1 MCAVMLD
8 REEERVQWSMK
19 TSEGRETCLR
29 ERMNSKREVQSRA
42 PSFTNNGMQVKLV
55 NQRGLNEGLQ
65 FGGHFGGKGARE
77 QVFIP
82 RRKVEEV
89 DGSDLAVLCLARGRS
104 VTATLG

>member
-1 MCAVMLD
+1 
-8 REEERVQWSMK
+8 MK
-19 TSEGRETCLR
+19 ISEGGETCLR

-55 NQRGLNEGLQ
+55 NQRGLNERLQ
-65 FGGHFGGKGARE
+65 FSGHFGGKGARE

>member
-1 MCAVMLD
+1 MLD
-8 REEERVQWSMK
+8 REGARVQWSMK
-19 TSEGRETCLR
+19 ISDGGETCLQVGM
-29 ERMNSKREVQSRA
+29 ESKRGVLSHA

-65 FGGHFGGKGARE
+65 FDRHFGRKGRARE

-89 DGSDLAVLCLARGRS
+89 DGSDLAVLYLARGRS
-104 VTATLG
+104 STATLG